1 VPVKRAIDDVTLDK
15 ILDAAVEREQ
25 VLEIFRP
32 MFRSML
38 ADAINGTSG
47 QLPID
52 IDFTPERINALV
64 NDEIGK
70 MITRVAETT
79 RQQVRESIRM
89 GLAEGESI
97 GQMQRTLVQSKT
109 FSPARALTIART
121 ESTRAVSAGSIEAMK
136 EAEARGV
143 RMQKDWVSAR
153 DGNVRDSHKPGDG
166 GLDGQRVAVGEEFRS
181 PSGATGN
188 GPGEMGRGEEDI
200 NCRCV
205 AVPFVEGVS

>member
-1 VPVKRAIDDVTLDK
+1 
-15 ILDAAVEREQ
+15 
-25 VLEIFRP
+25 
-32 MFRSML
+32 
-38 ADAINGTSG
+38 
-47 QLPID
+47 
-52 IDFTPERINALV
+52 
-64 NDEIGK
+64 
-70 MITRVAETT
+70 MITQIEETT

-89 GLAEGESI
+89 GLAEGESV
-97 GQMQRTLVQSKT
+97 GQMQRTLVQSKI
-109 FSPARALTIART
+109 FSPTRALTIART

-143 RMQKDWVSAR
+143 KLQKQWISAR
-153 DGNVRDSHKPGDG
+153 DGNVRDTHKPRPDG
-166 GLDGQRVAVGEEFRS
+166 TGLDGQKVAVGEDFVS